1 MTVYYVE
8 SIVITLCEMNYGMDW
23 LLPIT
28 KRKKFSQTTLKKIM
42 TNLKIKNAIR
52 DYVFKRLCLSIGNC
66 ERIIRHKT
74 VVVNTPERT
83 YYNLLFLWR

>member
-8 SIVITLCEMNYGMDW
+8 SIVNTLCEMNYRMDW

-42 TNLKIKNAIR
+42 TNLKMLSEIMSLK
-52 DYVFKRLCLSIGNC
+52 DYV
-66 ERIIRHKT
+66 
-74 VVVNTPERT
+74 
-83 YYNLLFLWR
+83 